1 MIEPTS
7 LPIIIRMVK
16 VMFGALGE
24 GLSMS
29 DMVVIEDGLY
39 VDDGMWVLGWKDQNE
54 EDALRRLFEDIDK
67 ALQQSPFVTKTVKS
81 SIADTCV

>member
-81 SIADTCV
+81 SIAGTC